1 MKYFLKMQL
10 ALHFKKYK
18 CVYTIRRNEKEETLF
33 TVLREATKQEKIRR
47 EFTLLMTE
55 LICRL
60 LTLTQIKGV
69 KVQYKPMCMIKH
81 FPFSTFTELKRY
93 TYY

>member
-18 CVYTIRRNEKEETLF
+18 CVYTVRRNEKEETPL

-47 EFTLLMTE
+47 ESTLFMTE
-55 LICRL
+55 SIFRLLI
-60 LTLTQIKGV
+60 LTLTKGA
-69 KVQYKPMCMIKH
+69 KVQHKPIRMIKH
-81 FPFSTFTELKRY
+81 LPLFLHIY
-93 TYY
+93 